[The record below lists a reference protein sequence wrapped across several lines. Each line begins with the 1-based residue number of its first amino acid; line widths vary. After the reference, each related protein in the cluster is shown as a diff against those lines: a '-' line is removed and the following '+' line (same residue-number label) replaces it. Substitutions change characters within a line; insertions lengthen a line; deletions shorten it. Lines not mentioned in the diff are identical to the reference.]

1 MSHSNKKAINI
12 KKNKSEWKDAIL
24 DGLVELIL
32 FAVLFGVGS
41 LVIALFAWFDIETID
56 VEPEN
61 IGLVVLIAIFAVDF
75 VIHKIVK
82 RKKNKNQTPKNA
94 DDDDKLT

>member
-1 MSHSNKKAINI
+1 MAHSNKKAISI
-12 KKNKSEWKDAIL
+12 KKNKSEWKDALL

-41 LVIALFAWFDIETID
+41 LVIALFAWFGIETID
-56 VEPEN
+56 VDPEN
-61 IGLVVLIAIFAVDF
+61 IGLVVLIAVFAVDF

-82 RKKNKNQTPKNA
+82 RKKTKIKRQKTQTV
-94 DDDDKLT
+94 TIS